1 MKRASLMLAMLVFLS
16 VAPRQR
22 AFAQSM
28 ADPAPAPP
36 PPHSAAP
43 PVPTTAGRTVDGVA
57 ARIEDDILTESE
69 VRELAAFQTLV
80 DGKAKPRADLIRELA
95 DQWIIRSEATATKF
109 PRPSAQTLDSAY
121 AEFVKQF
128 ASPDRFQQHCREVG
142 LSDAA
147 VRRMLEQQV
156 YLSRFL
162 EYRFR
167 PAAQVDEKQIE
178 AYYRDDFSPQLQ
190 KRGEPVPPLQDV
202 EETIREVLVQR
213 IISERANQWLDDAR
227 SRLRIDIVSQDGK
240 Q

>member
-1 MKRASLMLAMLVFLS
+1 MKRASLMFAWLVLLS
-16 VAPRQR
+16 VAPGRR
-22 AFAQSM
+22 AFAQSV
-28 ADPAPAPP
+28 ADPAPSAPS
-36 PPHSAAP
+36 PHSSLSPLA
-43 PVPTTAGRTVDGVA
+43 TATSRTVDGVA

-69 VRELAAFQTLV
+69 LRELAAFQTLV

-109 PRPSAQTLDSAY
+109 PRPSPETLDNAY

-128 ASPDRFQQHCREVG
+128 ASPDGFKQHCREVG
-142 LSDAA
+142 LTDAA

-178 AYYRDDFSPQLQ
+178 AYYRDEFSPQLQ
-190 KRGEPVPPLQDV
+190 KRGEAVPPLENV

-227 SRLRIDIVSQDGK
+227 AHLKIDVVPQDGGK
-240 Q
+240 